1 MTLRDF
7 LSFFL
12 SLEATDTSHGWSR
25 SSNPFHI
32 KSNPYFTSKTTP
44 NVPDFYFDYFPAKLG
59 TRDLQ
64 KFDFFCTEERK
75 LLQL

>member
-1 MTLRDF
+1 MTLRGF

-32 KSNPYFTSKTTP
+32 KSNPYLTSKITP
-44 NVPDFYFDYFPAKLG
+44 NVPDFYIFLLNEARSAE
-59 TRDLQ
+59 TRLL
-64 KFDFFCTEERK
+64 CTDVK